1 MIGLLRR
8 DSDPR
13 GQALVEFALVILVV
27 ILLMV
32 GILDFGRVVFA
43 SNNMSHAAREATR
56 QASVSPLDCE
66 SIYYVVQ
73 HQTQASSDVTVTV
86 EYRLPP
92 SSSNPDPAW
101 APVVCPAA
109 YDPSATYDFDPATPA
124 LGTAV
129 DEVKIEGE
137 VRVTVADEVPLAT
150 PLIANLVGD
159 VFDVSG
165 QSAMSV
171 TFVPK

>member
-1 MIGLLRR
+1 MLRH

-13 GQALVEFALVILVV
+13 GQALVEFALVIMIV

-66 SIYYVVQ
+66 SIYYVIQ

-86 EYRLPP
+86 EYRPQP
-92 SSSNPDPAW
+92 SSSSQDPAW
-101 APVVCPAA
+101 ATVACPAS
-109 YDPSATYDFDPATPA
+109 YDPAATYDFDSATGA
-124 LGTAV
+124 LGTLSPAPQLPW
-129 DEVKIEGE
+129 GE
-137 VRVTVADEVPLAT
+137 VRVTVADQVPLAT
-150 PLIANLVGD
+150 PIIANLVGD

-171 TFVPK
+171 TFVP

>member
-1 MIGLLRR
+1 MMRR

-13 GQALVEFALVILVV
+13 GQALVEFALVIVVV

-86 EYRLPP
+86 EYRPHP
-92 SSSNPDPAW
+92 SRSIQNPVW
-101 APVVCPAA
+101 ASVGCAAA
-109 YDPSATYDFDPATPA
+109 YDPSATYDFDPATGT
-124 LGTAV
+124 LGTVAPPPA
-129 DEVKIEGE
+129 IEGE

-159 VFDVSG
+159 VLDVSG

>member
-1 MIGLLRR
+1 MLTHE
-8 DSDPR
+8 SEPR
-13 GQALVEFALVILVV
+13 GQALVEFALVIV
-27 ILLMV
+27 IVLLLMV

-56 QASVSPLDCE
+56 QASVSPLDCD

-86 EYRLPP
+86 EYRRHP
-92 SSSNPDPAW
+92 SSSIPNPAW
-101 APVVCPAA
+101 ATVACPVV
-109 YDPSATYDFDPATPA
+109 YDPSATYDFDPATGM
-124 LGTAV
+124 LGTVAPGAA
-129 DEVKIEGE
+129 IEGE
-137 VRVTVADEVPLAT
+137 VRVTVADQVPLAT
-150 PLIANLVGD
+150 PLIATLVGD

-171 TFVPK
+171 TWVPK